1 MRALGLLLLFLGF
14 GWMALL
20 QFHLS
25 ATDSLRPVV
34 IGQYQMLSKDLDLR
48 YTRDQVQAH
57 ILDTAMAVRS
67 HAPNILAPGV
77 LMLLGGVLV
86 VFGSRKRIDGAG

>member
-34 IGQYQMLSKDLDLR
+34 IGQYQKLSRDLAYR
-48 YTRDQVQAH
+48 YTRDQVQGH

-67 HAPNILAPGV
+67 HAPNILPPGV
-77 LMLLGGVLV
+77 LMLLGGLLIA
-86 VFGSRKRIDGAG
+86 FGARKRIDIAA